1 MHNFSSLSGVL
12 RHLPLIKDSDRAS
25 ALPDNDQ
32 TIAY

>member
-1 MHNFSSLSGVL
+1 MHNISSLSGVL
-12 RHLPLIKDSDRAS
+12 RHLPLIKDSGRAL